1 MVSKGVQYYTFMS
14 GSQFQVKFGAPG
26 YNNLQNSQADNYV
39 QKGLQI
45 DSANMSGFTGDF
57 TWQALMNGGQID
69 AGNEWISS
77 LTGNIEGG
85 TMGNMMSTPST
96 VAPHYA
102 VSYGFY
108 DSGSAE
114 GTPLTNQDQFYCY
127 ASDNYSNWMGD
138 LTTAYSAAKRCSFN
152 QFALPGA
159 HDSGMCTM
167 STSLDILASPYG
179 AALIS
184 SLMIIPGVGEAVS
197 AIAASQAPFAI
208 QNIAITQKDT
218 ITTMLNLGIRY
229 FDFRPGTLYPAIA
242 GYNPGVR
249 YHEHAVIPG
258 YPYIQFLEDVL
269 SWLSLHTGE
278 IVVVSANTQGM
289 KGPLP
294 APSDLTSDLNAAVKN
309 VNLSPP
315 IATGNSTNLTQTYE
329 ELITSNTR
337 LIFLNQNVDDI
348 TIDPDYAPKND
359 SYFASGANYSTTGY
373 SGIIDAFKTT
383 PASGNGVYTVL
394 QMQGTAT
401 SASWT
406 VIATAIATTSYAYS
420 PLMSTKP
427 NNDTQTNQWLLSNV
441 ASNFATDQLIVFL
454 NDFADNCMTST
465 AITCTKQRMGL
476 IQA

>member
-14 GSQFQVKFGAPG
+14 GTQFLVKFGAPG
-26 YNNLQNSQADNYV
+26 YSGLQNTFSDNYV
-39 QKGLQI
+39 QNGLQI

-57 TWQALMNGGQID
+57 AWEALLNNGPIG
-69 AGNEWISS
+69 AGNELISS

-85 TMGNMMSTPST
+85 TMGYMMNTPST
-96 VAPHYA
+96 VAPNFA
-102 VSYGFY
+102 LSYGFY
-108 DSGSAE
+108 DSGSAD

-127 ASDNYSNWMGD
+127 LSDNYSNWMGD
-138 LTTAYSAAKRCSFN
+138 LAAAFSTTVNGSTLN

-184 SLMIIPGVGEAVS
+184 SLMIVPGVGEAVS
-197 AIAASQAPFAI
+197 VIAASQAPFAI
-208 QNIAITQKDT
+208 QNLAITQKDS

-229 FDFRPGTLYPAIA
+229 FDFRPGTLYGPLA
-242 GYNPGVR
+242 GYSPGVR

-269 SWLSLHTGE
+269 NWLAAHPGE
-278 IVVVSANTQGM
+278 IVVVSANVQGM
-289 KGPLP
+289 DGPLP
-294 APSDLTSDLNAAVKN
+294 SPSDLTNDLAAAFKN
-309 VNLSPP
+309 VNLTPE
-315 IATGNSTNLTQTYE
+315 INIGNWTFLTQTYK
-329 ELITSNTR
+329 ELIASNTR
-337 LIFLNQNVDDI
+337 LIFLNQIVNNSS
-348 TIDPDYAPKND
+348 DPFYAPKND
-359 SYFASGANYSTTGY
+359 SYFASGANYNSTGY
-373 SGIIDAFKTT
+373 AGIITAFQNT

-401 SASWT
+401 GASWT
-406 VIATAIATTSYAYS
+406 VIATAIATTSHAYS

-427 NNDTQTNQWLLSNV
+427 NNDTQTNQWLQKNV
-441 ASNFATDQLIVFL
+441 ANNFAKDQLIVFL

-465 AITCTKQRMGL
+465 AIVCTKQRMGIL
-476 IQA
+476 PS